1 MLVFW
6 TFVLRC
12 SSDKI
17 LSYEADNNLIMFYFI
32 KVGGSEGS
40 TSLSSAERFDPTT
53 KEWHPIASMST
64 KRAYLGVGVLNDLL
78 YAVNSEE
85 EIPIWEKDKYL
96 ILSFFLVG
104 GFQYASDVFSSVECY
119 SPKTEKRTPVSEMVS
134 NFILYVCQIS
144 HILQILCSLVL
155 SSHRRRR
162 RNFRWISLRN

>member
-96 ILSFFLVG
+96 ILSFFW
-104 GFQYASDVFSSVECY
+104 
-119 SPKTEKRTPVSEMVS
+119 SEDS
-134 NFILYVCQIS
+134 NTLLMF
-144 HILQILCSLVL
+144 
-155 SSHRRRR
+155 SHRWNVTPRKLKNGHPSAKWYRILFCTCVKFLIFYR
-162 RNFRWISLRN
+162 FCVH